1 MPRGKGG
8 RGGGRGG
15 KKPNTRGNTK
25 EARKQNCDFYLL
37 FIFEVFSTNKT

>member
-1 MPRGKGG
+1 MPQGKGG

-25 EARKQNCDFYLL
+25 EAREQNGDFYLL
-37 FIFEVFSTNKT
+37 FIFEVFFNK